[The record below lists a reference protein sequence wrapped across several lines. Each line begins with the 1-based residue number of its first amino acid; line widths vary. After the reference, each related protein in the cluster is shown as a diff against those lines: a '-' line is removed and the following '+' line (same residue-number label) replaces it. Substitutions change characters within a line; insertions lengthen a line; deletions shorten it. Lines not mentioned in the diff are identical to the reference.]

1 MKELQF
7 RAECQIDITRFIHL
21 LYYGKHN
28 NDVNIGEFEIWQSNN
43 ICSVKMEKDVDIDF
57 FKNIAANVVDGH
69 VMLQTMNWIHFTN
82 RNWDA
87 YEELQQSEYFGKIS
101 CDVPVDPIILLKE

>member
-21 LYYGKHN
+21 LYYGNHN
-28 NDVNIGEFEIWQSNN
+28 IDLGEFEIWQSNN
-43 ICSVKMEKDVDIDF
+43 ICSVKMEEDIDIDF

-69 VMLQTMNWIHFTN
+69 IMLQTMNWNHFAN
-82 RNWDA
+82 RNWEA
-87 YEELQQSEYFGKIS
+87 YEELQQSKYFCEIT
-101 CDVPVDPIILLKE
+101 CDVPVDWG